1 MTETI
6 NTPSNPM
13 KKSLEEDS
21 WIKGLRVTL
30 LEKLEPLEAAENMT
44 ETVSIG
50 VNLCYAQT

>member
-1 MTETI
+1 
-6 NTPSNPM
+6 M